1 MSASLRCAFSTL
13 AVCAFLSMPAKA
25 ADPAAG
31 REKAG
36 QCATCHGKDGIATT
50 PDAPNLA
57 GMSSIYTE
65 AQLKAFKAGERQHQQ
80 MSIIAQSLSEEDI
93 ADLAAWYAAI
103 EVTATLPAE

>member
-1 MSASLRCAFSTL
+1 MSAFLRCALSALF
-13 AVCAFLSMPAKA
+13 ACAFVSTPSIA

-36 QCATCHGKDGIATT
+36 QCATCHGKDGIATA

-57 GMSSIYTE
+57 GMSAIYTS

-80 MSIIAQSLSEEDI
+80 MSIIAQSLSEDDI
-93 ADLAAWYAAI
+93 ADLAAWYETI